1 MKRFLT
7 VLSAL
12 ILIVG
17 VIATGL
23 LTWRDFRDGGQLA
36 EVEKKVEA
44 ADTQAGGGAAKD
56 MYKGLL
62 KNAGIDVSSSR
73 LTIAGLFSALTLLL
87 TLAALVL
94 LFMAKPDKTKI
105 VGLAL
110 IVFAVIMIFV
120 NPSYNTGP
128 YGPADARTIAMI
140 AGAFAIVGAAGSL
153 LVSRMRQKEA

>member
-44 ADTQAGGGAAKD
+44 ADTQAGGAAKD

-110 IVFAVIMIFV
+110 IVFAVIMIFI

-128 YGPADARTIAMI
+128 YGPADARTIAMT